1 LRIQNKGVHCSMI
14 LEGENTHGGKRNGAG
29 AKKKYGEETETIS
42 FRCPVSKV
50 EKLKSLIKKELEK
63 LLSEKK

>member
-1 LRIQNKGVHCSMI
+1 MQ
-14 LEGENTHGGKRNGAG
+14 GENTHGGKRKGAG

-50 EKLKSLIKKELEK
+50 KKLKSLIKKELEK
-63 LLSEKK
+63 LLREKK

>member
-1 LRIQNKGVHCSMI
+1 MQ
-14 LEGENTHGGKRNGAG
+14 GENTRGGKRKGAG

-50 EKLKSLIKKELEK
+50 KKLKSLIKKELEK
-63 LLSEKK
+63 LLREKK

>member
-1 LRIQNKGVHCSMI
+1 MQ
-14 LEGENTHGGKRNGAG
+14 GENTHGGKRTGAG

-63 LLSEKK
+63 LIKK